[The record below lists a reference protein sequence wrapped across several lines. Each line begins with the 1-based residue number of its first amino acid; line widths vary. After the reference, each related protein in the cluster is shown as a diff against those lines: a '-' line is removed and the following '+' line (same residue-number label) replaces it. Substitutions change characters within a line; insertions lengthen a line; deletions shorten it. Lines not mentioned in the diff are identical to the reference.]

1 MAKDLTMGV
10 KKILI
15 SGFISDNF
23 LSISGFLEKVGFK
36 KPEIEKKVLHM
47 LKATVLAEDLKHLT
61 VNLKIQKMYHCLLQ
75 DFDKEASEK
84 KCYVANKD
92 LLYIAEDWLKLDENI
107 LFVLFY
113 EDPAEFLTQK
123 ISISHEICFS
133 DILNDWLEYNNFI
146 LEFCSKNKD
155 KCILM
160 NYKNYD
166 VSLSRYLNEKYGIYL
181 DYIHRKENNIEYKNR
196 KLFDLLLG
204 YLIDNNYQYVKN
216 VYEKLEKLSL
226 NPVHKRS
233 IFSKDIEREI
243 IDLFYLIEANSLL
256 RKKNDFLLEFIFGMQ
271 EDIERLYHDN
281 QSLNQSKTALK
292 NQLNETQSQISLL
305 SFHVKYGTAKS
316 RIRDQLSYKLG
327 QAMIVNSKSIF
338 GCLLMPIVLLSIVVA
353 HRQSKKIYQEK
364 IKKDPS
370 LKLPSIERYPD
381 YDEALKLKKHLSYRL
396 GNFIVKNPLKCFIFP
411 YFILKIIYQFKGE
424 KHA

>member
-1 MAKDLTMGV
+1 MGV

-133 DILNDWLEYNNFI
+133 DILHDWLEYNNLI

-226 NPVHKRS
+226 NPVHKTS

-256 RKKNDFLLEFIFGMQ
+256 REKENESLLEFIFGMQ

-316 RIRDQLSYKLG
+316 RIQDQLSYKLG

-338 GCLLMPIVLLSIVVA
+338 GCLLMPMVLLSIVVA
-353 HRQSKKIYQEK
+353 HRQSKKVYQEK

-381 YDEALKLKKHLSYRL
+381 YDEVARIKNYFSYKLGQILISH
-396 GNFIVKNPLKCFIFP
+396 FKNPLMLLKLP
-411 YFILKIIYQFKGE
+411 YQIIKEHKKIKYKG
-424 KHA
+424 K